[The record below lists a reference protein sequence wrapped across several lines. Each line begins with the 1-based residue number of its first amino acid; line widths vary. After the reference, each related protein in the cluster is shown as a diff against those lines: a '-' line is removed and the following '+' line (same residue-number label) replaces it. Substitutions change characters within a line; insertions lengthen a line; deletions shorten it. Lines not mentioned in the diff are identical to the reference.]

1 MPPPPPPL
9 NVTVNISSLLLSLG
23 DNYNVKTTNV
33 DFSKLR
39 KIVSDVNSDSKL
51 EKNSEANVFDSQTL
65 DFSDDD
71 AAVPAGQNLTLDN
84 KIKSD
89 SKLNTF
95 NSQNLDFPE
104 RPNINVTV
112 NISSMVLSLGDN
124 YNVETTNVDLSKL
137 RKIVSSINSDN
148 KIESNSETNIFD
160 SQNLS
165 LHDDNVVISDNKTL
179 NGVDMNNNQHE
190 EKKLRIVLLGKPGS
204 GKGTHGAWISKQ
216 KNIPIISTGDEIRA
230 LIKST
235 SEETKDLRTKLL
247 SYTSAGKLVPDDL
260 VIDILKERIS
270 KPDCSNGYILD
281 GFPRTIE
288 QAKAL
293 DEIGEPIDFVI
304 HMQIDNS
311 VIERRMTGRRSCPT
325 CGRVYNVNSSELK
338 PKVEGKCDDCD
349 SDLIQRDD
357 DKPETVKNRLEVY
370 ENQTAPLVDYYSK
383 TGKLQSINVDGPREE
398 VTNSILE
405 MVNKNVASKS

>member
-1 MPPPPPPL
+1 MFPQMPPPPPPRP
-9 NVTVNISSLLLSLG
+9 NITNITVNISSLVLKLG
-23 DNYNVKTTNV
+23 DEYN
-33 DFSKLR
+33 L
-39 KIVSDVNSDSKL
+39 
-51 EKNSEANVFDSQTL
+51 
-65 DFSDDD
+65 
-71 AAVPAGQNLTLDN
+71 
-84 KIKSD
+84 
-89 SKLNTF
+89 
-95 NSQNLDFPE
+95 
-104 RPNINVTV
+104 
-112 NISSMVLSLGDN
+112 
-124 YNVETTNVDLSKL
+124 ETTNVDLSKL
-137 RKIVSSINSDN
+137 REIVSSVNSDN
-148 KIESNSETNIFD
+148 KIENKSEINIFD
-160 SQNLS
+160 SQS
-165 LHDDNVVISDNKTL
+165 LDSTGDSLYPDDNDL
-179 NGVDMNNNQHE
+179 NEVDMNTNQHE

-204 GKGTHGAWISKQ
+204 GKGTHGSWISKQ

-230 LIKST
+230 LLKST
-235 SEETKDLRTKLL
+235 SEETKDLRAKLL
-247 SYTSAGKLVPDDL
+247 SYTSKGELVPDNL

-325 CGRVYNVNSSELK
+325 CGRVYNVNSNELK

-349 SDLIQRDD
+349 SDLIQRED

-398 VTNSILE
+398 ITNSILE